1 MAPSTTPTLRQQ
13 RLGAEL
19 RKLRE
24 QAGLTSTGAAQLL
37 GVNQA
42 RISSIESGRY
52 AVSAE
57 RVRAFARTYACT
69 DEALIEALCGM
80 TGGRTRGWWD
90 AYREHL
96 PARLVDVAELEHHA
110 TELRVALVI
119 HIPALLQ
126 TADHA
131 RALFSEVVPPFLPY
145 EAEHRL
151 SHRIKRQAV
160 LHRDPPIP
168 YTALIHEAA
177 LRMGFGGS
185 KVARAQLQHII
196 DMSERDNVTVRVL
209 PFGSGAFPGTGQSI
223 DYAYGPVSQLD
234 TVQVDT
240 HFGCEFVDA
249 EAQLVKFRSVL
260 DRMEAASL
268 KPAETRDFIHRLAH
282 EV

>member
-13 RLGAEL
+13 RLGVEL

-24 QAGLTSTGAAQLL
+24 QAGLTSTGAAELL
-37 GVNQA
+37 GVTQA

-57 RVRAFARTYACT
+57 RVRAFARAYACT
-69 DEALIEALCGM
+69 DETLIGALCGM

-90 AYREHL
+90 EYREHL
-96 PARLVDVAELEHHA
+96 PAPLVDLAELEHHA
-110 TELRVALVI
+110 AELRVALVI

-126 TADHA
+126 TTDHA
-131 RALFSEVVPPFLPY
+131 RALFSEVVPPLLPY

-177 LRMGFGGS
+177 LRMGFGGPR
-185 KVARAQLQHII
+185 VARAQLQHII

-209 PFGSGAFPGTGQSI
+209 PFGSDAFPGTGQSI
-223 DYAYGPVSQLD
+223 DYAYGPVQKLD

-249 EAQLVKFRSVL
+249 EAQLIKFRSVL
-260 DRMEAASL
+260 DRMERASL
-268 KPAETRDFIHRLAH
+268 KPAETRDFIHRLVR
-282 EV
+282 EI